1 MSERKD
7 NKTSINND
15 TFFNNT
21 KIKNEKSISYSLPN
35 QNYNLKNKRAL
46 NKMKNKKTV
55 STSELEFLYND
66 SQEKTIASNKAKKL
80 IKKNII
86 NRTLNQNS
94 TDFIST
100 KYQKYSRQNN
110 YKNNFKTRTFSEF
123 WSSVQEHEK
132 EKKARIENLKQQV
145 VAVQNKELKY
155 HPILSK
161 RSLTLANLKKREPFY
176 LKRPL
181 NEERYL
187 EGDFANFYK
196 KYINIINRDKNMT
209 IDETKTQEKFN
220 KFYEDN
226 ITWKSNIIKNNQL
239 VFDKKRKNTFNK
251 KVYTF
256 KPILNNNSLK
266 IVEEL
271 DKFNELTLDNYND
284 LNNFEIDKKIM
295 KQFKIRIKPILNEYL
310 DIKNK
315 RIPYVN
321 RRSLNLIKSLTNKN
335 RTKTSYR
342 NKTYQIIPKSNIKTE
357 EQKDNLTTKEEK
369 DKEKLKYPK
378 KRTYEQY
385 ILQKLKEAK
394 KLDQKDKK
402 DLYKLNI
409 MQGTSTNNDYAN
421 KIMSNKKYSYIIE
434 GFL

>member
-1 MSERKD
+1 MSESKD

-15 TFFNNT
+15 TFNNT

-155 HPILSK
+155 HPFVSK

-256 KPILNNNSLK
+256 RPILNNNSLK

-321 RRSLNLIKSLTNKN
+321 RRSLNLIKSLTHKN
-335 RTKTSYR
+335 RTKTLYR
-342 NKTYQIIPKSNIKTE
+342 NKTYQIIPKTNIKTE
-357 EQKDNLTTKEEK
+357 EQKDNSTTKEEK

-402 DLYKLNI
+402 GLYKLNI

>member
-15 TFFNNT
+15 TFNNT

-46 NKMKNKKTV
+46 NKMKNKKTI

-66 SQEKTIASNKAKKL
+66 SQDKTIASNKAKKL

-155 HPILSK
+155 HPFVSK

-256 KPILNNNSLK
+256 RPILNNNSLK

-321 RRSLNLIKSLTNKN
+321 RRSLNLIKSLTHKN
-335 RTKTSYR
+335 RTKTLYR
-342 NKTYQIIPKSNIKTE
+342 NKTYQIIPKTNIKTE

-402 DLYKLNI
+402 GLYKLNI

>member
-15 TFFNNT
+15 TFNNT

-46 NKMKNKKTV
+46 NKMKNKKTI

-66 SQEKTIASNKAKKL
+66 SQDKTIASNKAKKL

-110 YKNNFKTRTFSEF
+110 YKNNFKARTFNEF

-155 HPILSK
+155 HPFVSK

-239 VFDKKRKNTFNK
+239 VFDKKRKNTFDK

-315 RIPYVN
+315 KIPYVN

-335 RTKTSYR
+335 RTKTLYR
-342 NKTYQIIPKSNIKTE
+342 NKTYQIIPKTNIKTE
-357 EQKDNLTTKEEK
+357 EQKDNSTTKEEK

-402 DLYKLNI
+402 GLYKLNI

-421 KIMSNKKYSYIIE
+421 KIISNKKYSYIIE

>member
-1 MSERKD
+1 MSESKD

-15 TFFNNT
+15 TFNNT

-46 NKMKNKKTV
+46 NKMKNKKTI

-110 YKNNFKTRTFSEF
+110 YKNNFKTRTFNEF

-155 HPILSK
+155 HPFVSK

-239 VFDKKRKNTFNK
+239 VFDKKRKNTFDK

-315 RIPYVN
+315 KISYVN
-321 RRSLNLIKSLTNKN
+321 RRSLNLIKSLTHKN
-335 RTKTSYR
+335 RTKTLYR
-342 NKTYQIIPKSNIKTE
+342 NKTYQIIPKTNIKTE

-402 DLYKLNI
+402 GLYKLNI

>member
-15 TFFNNT
+15 TFNKT

-46 NKMKNKKTV
+46 NKMKNKKTI

-66 SQEKTIASNKAKKL
+66 SQDKTIASNKAKKL

-155 HPILSK
+155 HPFVSK

-239 VFDKKRKNTFNK
+239 VFDKKRKNTFDK

-342 NKTYQIIPKSNIKTE
+342 NKTYQIIPKTNIKTE
-357 EQKDNLTTKEEK
+357 EQKDNSTTKEEK

-402 DLYKLNI
+402 GLYKLNI

>member
-15 TFFNNT
+15 TFNNT

-46 NKMKNKKTV
+46 NKMKNKKTI

-155 HPILSK
+155 HPFVSK

-256 KPILNNNSLK
+256 RPILNNNSLK

-315 RIPYVN
+315 KIPYVN
-321 RRSLNLIKSLTNKN
+321 RRSLNLIKSLTHKN
-335 RTKTSYR
+335 RTKTLYR
-342 NKTYQIIPKSNIKTE
+342 NKTYQIIPKTNIKTE
-357 EQKDNLTTKEEK
+357 EQKDNSTTKEEK

-402 DLYKLNI
+402 GLYKLNI

>member
-1 MSERKD
+1 MSESKD

-15 TFFNNT
+15 TFNNT

-46 NKMKNKKTV
+46 NKMKNKKTI

-123 WSSVQEHEK
+123 WNSVQEHEK

-155 HPILSK
+155 HPFVSK

-239 VFDKKRKNTFNK
+239 VFDKKRKNTFDK

-321 RRSLNLIKSLTNKN
+321 RRSLNLIKSLTHKN
-335 RTKTSYR
+335 R
-342 NKTYQIIPKSNIKTE
+342 
-357 EQKDNLTTKEEK
+357 
-369 DKEKLKYPK
+369 
-378 KRTYEQY
+378 
-385 ILQKLKEAK
+385 K
-394 KLDQKDKK
+394 KL
-402 DLYKLNI
+402 YIEIKLI
-409 MQGTSTNNDYAN
+409 
-421 KIMSNKKYSYIIE
+421 K
-434 GFL
+434 

>member
-15 TFFNNT
+15 TFNNT

-46 NKMKNKKTV
+46 NKMKNKKTI

-155 HPILSK
+155 HPFVSK

-239 VFDKKRKNTFNK
+239 VFDKKRKNTFDK

-315 RIPYVN
+315 KIPYVN
-321 RRSLNLIKSLTNKN
+321 RRSLNLIKSLTHKN
-335 RTKTSYR
+335 RTKTLYR
-342 NKTYQIIPKSNIKTE
+342 NKTYQIIPKTNIKTE
-357 EQKDNLTTKEEK
+357 EQKDNSTTKEEK

-402 DLYKLNI
+402 GLYKLNI

>member
-1 MSERKD
+1 MSESKD

-15 TFFNNT
+15 TFNNT

-46 NKMKNKKTV
+46 NKIKNKKTI

-110 YKNNFKTRTFSEF
+110 YKNYFKTRTFSEF

-155 HPILSK
+155 HPFVSK

-256 KPILNNNSLK
+256 RPILNNNSLK

-315 RIPYVN
+315 KIPYVN
-321 RRSLNLIKSLTNKN
+321 RRSLNLIKSLTHKN
-335 RTKTSYR
+335 RTKTLYR

-357 EQKDNLTTKEEK
+357 EQKDNSTTKEEK

-402 DLYKLNI
+402 GLYKLNI

>member
-1 MSERKD
+1 MSESKD

-15 TFFNNT
+15 TFNNT

-35 QNYNLKNKRAL
+35 QNYNLKNKRAS
-46 NKMKNKKTV
+46 NKMKNKKTN

-66 SQEKTIASNKAKKL
+66 SQEKTMASNKAKKL

-155 HPILSK
+155 HPFVSK

-239 VFDKKRKNTFNK
+239 VFDKKRKNTFDK

-271 DKFNELTLDNYND
+271 DKFNKLTLDNYND

-315 RIPYVN
+315 KIPYVN
-321 RRSLNLIKSLTNKN
+321 RRSLNLIKSLTQKN
-335 RTKTSYR
+335 GTKILYR
-342 NKTYQIIPKSNIKTE
+342 NKTYQIIPKTNIKTE
-357 EQKDNLTTKEEK
+357 EQKDNSTTKEEK

-402 DLYKLNI
+402 GLYKLNI

-421 KIMSNKKYSYIIE
+421 KIISNKKYSYIIE

>member
-1 MSERKD
+1 MSESKD

-15 TFFNNT
+15 TFNNT

-46 NKMKNKKTV
+46 NKMKNKKTI

-110 YKNNFKTRTFSEF
+110 YKNSFKTRTFNEF

-155 HPILSK
+155 HPFVSK

-256 KPILNNNSLK
+256 RPILNNNSLK

-321 RRSLNLIKSLTNKN
+321 RRSLNLIKSLTHKN
-335 RTKTSYR
+335 RTKTLYR

-357 EQKDNLTTKEEK
+357 EQKDNSTTKEEK

-402 DLYKLNI
+402 GLYKLNI

>member
-1 MSERKD
+1 MSESKD

-15 TFFNNT
+15 TFNNI

-46 NKMKNKKTV
+46 NKMKNKKTI

-110 YKNNFKTRTFSEF
+110 YKNNFKTRTFSGF

-155 HPILSK
+155 HPFVSK

-239 VFDKKRKNTFNK
+239 VFDKKRKNTFDK

-315 RIPYVN
+315 KISYVN
-321 RRSLNLIKSLTNKN
+321 RRSLNLIKSLTHKN
-335 RTKTSYR
+335 RTKTLYR
-342 NKTYQIIPKSNIKTE
+342 NKTYQIIPKTNIKTE
-357 EQKDNLTTKEEK
+357 EQKDNSTTKEEK

-402 DLYKLNI
+402 GLYKLNI

>member
-15 TFFNNT
+15 TFNNT

-46 NKMKNKKTV
+46 HKIKNKKTI

-66 SQEKTIASNKAKKL
+66 SQEKTMASNKAKKL

-155 HPILSK
+155 HPFVSK

-256 KPILNNNSLK
+256 RPILNNNSLK

-315 RIPYVN
+315 KIPYVN

-357 EQKDNLTTKEEK
+357 EQKDNSTTKEEK

-402 DLYKLNI
+402 GLYKLNI

>member
-1 MSERKD
+1 MSESKD

-15 TFFNNT
+15 TFNNT

-46 NKMKNKKTV
+46 NKMKNKKTI

-66 SQEKTIASNKAKKL
+66 SQDKTIASNKAKKL

-155 HPILSK
+155 HPFVSK

-256 KPILNNNSLK
+256 RPILNNNSLK

-315 RIPYVN
+315 KIPYVN
-321 RRSLNLIKSLTNKN
+321 RRSLNLIKSLTHKN
-335 RTKTSYR
+335 RTKTLYR
-342 NKTYQIIPKSNIKTE
+342 NKTYQIIPKTNIKTE

-369 DKEKLKYPK
+369 DKEKLKYSK

>member
-1 MSERKD
+1 MSESKD

-15 TFFNNT
+15 TFNNT

-46 NKMKNKKTV
+46 NKMKNKKTI

-256 KPILNNNSLK
+256 RPILNNNSLK

-315 RIPYVN
+315 KIPYVN
-321 RRSLNLIKSLTNKN
+321 RRSLNLIKSLTHKN
-335 RTKTSYR
+335 RTKTLYR
-342 NKTYQIIPKSNIKTE
+342 NKTYQIIPKTNIKTE
-357 EQKDNLTTKEEK
+357 EQKDNSTTKEEK

-402 DLYKLNI
+402 GLYKLNI

>member
-1 MSERKD
+1 MSESKD

-15 TFFNNT
+15 TFNNT

-46 NKMKNKKTV
+46 NKIKNKKTI

-155 HPILSK
+155 HPFVSK

-239 VFDKKRKNTFNK
+239 VFDKKRKNTFDK

-315 RIPYVN
+315 KIPYVN
-321 RRSLNLIKSLTNKN
+321 RRSLNLIKSLTHKN
-335 RTKTSYR
+335 RTKTLYR

-357 EQKDNLTTKEEK
+357 EQKDNSTTKEEK

-402 DLYKLNI
+402 GLYKLNI

>member
-1 MSERKD
+1 MSESKD

-15 TFFNNT
+15 TFNNT

-46 NKMKNKKTV
+46 NKMKNKKTI

-110 YKNNFKTRTFSEF
+110 YKNNFKTRTFNEF

-155 HPILSK
+155 HPFVSK

-256 KPILNNNSLK
+256 RPILNNNSLK

-321 RRSLNLIKSLTNKN
+321 RRSLNLIKSLTHKN
-335 RTKTSYR
+335 RTKTLYR
-342 NKTYQIIPKSNIKTE
+342 NKTYQIIPKTNIKTE
-357 EQKDNLTTKEEK
+357 EQKDNSTTKEEK

-402 DLYKLNI
+402 GLYKLNI

>member
-1 MSERKD
+1 MSESKD

-15 TFFNNT
+15 TFNNT

-46 NKMKNKKTV
+46 NKMKNKKTI

-66 SQEKTIASNKAKKL
+66 SQDKTIASNKAKKL

-155 HPILSK
+155 HPFVSK

-256 KPILNNNSLK
+256 RPILNNNSLK

-315 RIPYVN
+315 KIPYVN
-321 RRSLNLIKSLTNKN
+321 RRSLNLIKSLTHKN
-335 RTKTSYR
+335 RTKTLYR

-357 EQKDNLTTKEEK
+357 EQKNNLTSKEEK

-402 DLYKLNI
+402 GLYKLNI

>member
-15 TFFNNT
+15 TFNNT

-46 NKMKNKKTV
+46 NKMKNKKTI

-66 SQEKTIASNKAKKL
+66 SQDKTIASNKAKKL

-155 HPILSK
+155 HPFVSK

-239 VFDKKRKNTFNK
+239 VFDKKRKNTFDK

-321 RRSLNLIKSLTNKN
+321 RRSLNLIKSLTHKN
-335 RTKTSYR
+335 RTKTLYR
-342 NKTYQIIPKSNIKTE
+342 NKTYQIIPKTNIKTE
-357 EQKDNLTTKEEK
+357 EQKDNSTTKEEK

-402 DLYKLNI
+402 GLYKLNI